1 MGKVIKKT
9 ILIDAKVLLSPFT
22 GIARYTYENS
32 KRIKQSDDYNVYF
45 NYIYPSKNLLE
56 NRNQKTKS
64 KFTINLLS
72 KNRFLKKYKRKLINA
87 INIFDH
93 KIYDIY
99 WQPNII
105 PNPHIKAKNI
115 VSTVHD
121 LSFLHYPKSHPKE
134 RIDYF
139 KKNFVKQV
147 SKSSYII
154 TGSNYTKEEIVKYLH
169 FSPNKVRVIS
179 HGIDHNLYKKYPNNI
194 LNKTKQKFNL
204 PDNFLLFV
212 GSIEPRKN
220 LLTLLKAFN
229 SLQEEIKQK
238 YPLFL
243 VGASGWKNEDILQ
256 EINQSPHINYIG
268 YIKDEELPHIYNLA
282 TVFIYPSLYE
292 GFGIPPLEAMACAT
306 PTIVSNTTA
315 MPEIC
320 QDATLYINPAD
331 TSDIKDKIL
340 LLLRNENLQRELIEK
355 GLQRVK
361 KFTWEKSA
369 QKHIEL
375 FDYLG

>member
-1 MGKVIKKT
+1 M
-9 ILIDAKVLLSPFT
+9 LSPFT

-32 KRIKQSDDYNVYF
+32 KRIKQSYNYSVYF

-56 NRNQKTKS
+56 NRDKKTKRKS
-64 KFTINLLS
+64 PINFLS
-72 KNRFLKKYKRKLINA
+72 KNRFLKKYNRRFINT
-87 INIFDH
+87 INILNY
-93 KIYDIY
+93 KTYDIY
-99 WQPNII
+99 WQPNMI
-105 PNPHIKAKNI
+105 PNPHIKAKKI

-134 RIDYF
+134 RIEYF
-139 KKNFVKQV
+139 EKYFVKQV
-147 SKSSYII
+147 LKSNYII
-154 TGSNYTKEEIVKYLH
+154 TGSNFTKEEIVKYLD
-169 FSPNKVRVIS
+169 FDPDKVRVIY
-179 HGIDHNLYKKYPNNI
+179 HGIDHNLYKKYQKHI

-229 SLQEEIKQK
+229 SLEEKLKQK

-243 VGASGWKNEDILQ
+243 VGASGWQNDDILQ
-256 EINQSPHINYIG
+256 EINQSPNINYIG

-306 PTIVSNTTA
+306 PTIVSNTTS
-315 MPEIC
+315 MPEVC
-320 QDATLYINPAD
+320 QNATLYINPLD
-331 TSDIKDKIL
+331 ISDIKDKIL
-340 LLLRNENLQRELIEK
+340 LLLKNQNLQRELIEK
-355 GLQRVK
+355 GLQRAK

-369 QKHIEL
+369 LKHMEL
-375 FDYLG
+375 FDSLG